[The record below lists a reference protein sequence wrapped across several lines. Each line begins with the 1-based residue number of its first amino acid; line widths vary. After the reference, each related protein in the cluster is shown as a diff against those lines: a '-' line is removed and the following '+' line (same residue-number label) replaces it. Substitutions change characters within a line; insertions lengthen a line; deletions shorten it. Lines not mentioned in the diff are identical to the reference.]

1 MQPFGGRWWSLQ
13 ALATSRP
20 WAPGGPPVAV
30 STRCRSRDDGAGET
44 TGAHFRQHARG
55 TSLMTE
61 TPAGNALAQCAGGH
75 RVNQQRGLLE
85 ERQMR
90 AVNASP
96 RVLSA
101 PAGRLQSTMEI
112 RYLQPDGLVRSPA
125 FSHGAVIPP
134 GAATIYIG
142 GQNGVDE
149 TGKVVA
155 SHDAAAQAVRAV
167 DNVETVLRAAGATL
181 ADVVVWTVLIA
192 ADADVA
198 AAYGAIALRLARAGA
213 PPLVTAARVAGLAVP
228 GALLEIS
235 AVAALTAD

>member
-1 MQPFGGRWWSLQ
+1 MAGTAPKERRSPPRTARHPPGTHRTADTSPRGIYTPWPALRYMAGNLQ
-13 ALATSRP
+13 AESPRLA
-20 WAPGGPPVAV
+20 
-30 STRCRSRDDGAGET
+30 
-44 TGAHFRQHARG
+44 
-55 TSLMTE
+55 
-61 TPAGNALAQCAGGH
+61 CAGW
-75 RVNQQRGLLE
+75 Q
-85 ERQMR
+85 
-90 AVNASP
+90 A
-96 RVLSA
+96 
-101 PAGRLQSTMEI
+101 STMEI

-134 GAATIYIG
+134 GATTIYIG

-149 TGKVVA
+149 TGRVVA

-181 ADVVVWTVLIA
+181 ADVVAWTVLIA

-198 AAYGAIALRLARAGA
+198 AAYGAIAPRLARAGA

-235 AVAALTAD
+235 AIAALTAD